1 MAMNV
6 QIVSRKLVKPCIP
19 TPPNLRNYKIGFQDE
34 VAPPMHVGTV
44 LFFSFNRDNN
54 QKFAARLEKSLEKT
68 LARLYPLAGRY
79 VREMLAVDCNDEGAE
94 FIHSKADL
102 RLEDILNSQWNG
114 KLIDKLIPSIMP
126 GAADQMDVPILATQ
140 VNSLLCGGIALGVS
154 ISHRIVDAATL
165 SIFLKEWAALNRE
178 DDEAEFTGAGFSAP
192 SFFPSHGVEGRK
204 FSKDALSN
212 LVTKKLSFSESEIS
226 NMKAQFVINEKG
238 CTHHLSKVQIVSA
251 IIWKTLVNVD
261 RAIHSHPRDS
271 ILIQV
276 LNLRGR
282 TASLIP
288 KDSCGNLVV
297 PFTTKSSNDETTK
310 GLAYLLSK
318 TLKEVLS
325 NYSKMSHENKEGQSM
340 FLKAWSESK
349 FMIDSIPHAVLVSSW
364 CKFPFYEVDFGFG
377 KPMWVSTGC
386 LPGNNAVILI
396 DGMGGNG
403 VDAYVCMELKD
414 EPYLGEALD
423 MKAIGTLN

>member
-6 QIVSRKLVKPCIP
+6 QIESRKLVKPFIP

-44 LFFSFNRDNN
+44 LFFSYNRDSNP
-54 QKFAARLEKSLEKT
+54 KFVARLEKSLETT
-68 LARLYPLAGRY
+68 LTRLYPLAGRY
-79 VREMLAVDCNDEGAE
+79 VREMHTVDCNDEGAE

-102 RLEDILNSQWNG
+102 RLEDILDSQWNG

-140 VNSLLCGGIALGVS
+140 VNTLLCGAIALGVS
-154 ISHRIVDAATL
+154 ISHRIADAGTL
-165 SIFLKEWAALNRE
+165 STFLNEWAALHRE
-178 DDEAEFTGAGFSAP
+178 DNEVEFTGAGFSAP
-192 SFFPSHGVEGRK
+192 SFFPGRGVEGHK
-204 FSKDALSN
+204 LSKDALSN
-212 LVTKKLSFSESEIS
+212 LVTKKLSFSESEIL
-226 NMKAQFVINEKG
+226 NIKAQCVINEKG

-251 IIWKTLVNVD
+251 IKWKTLVNVD
-261 RAIHSHPRDS
+261 RAIHSHLRDS
-271 ILIQV
+271 VLIQI

-288 KDSCGNLVV
+288 KDSCGNLLV

-318 TLKEVLS
+318 TQKEVLS
-325 NYSKMSHENKEGQSM
+325 NYSKMRHENKEGQSM
-340 FLKAWSESK
+340 VLKSWSQSK
-349 FMIDSIPHAVLVSSW
+349 FMFDSTPHAVLVSSW

-377 KPMWVSTGC
+377 KPMWVTTGSM
-386 LPGNNAVILI
+386 PANNWIILI
-396 DGMGGNG
+396 DGMGGSG
-403 VDAYVCMELKD
+403 VDAYVGMELKD
-414 EPYLGEALD
+414 EPYLEEALD
-423 MKAIGTLN
+423 MKVIGT